1 MRANLHTVNDEISTI
16 YNIGTAI
23 ETNVNEVF
31 SKLNNL
37 AGGIAEEKHGPA
49 AKGEQLRSVIS
60 SQKIFNKFNW
70 RPSVKIDEGLKI
82 TFDYFKSKL

>member
-1 MRANLHTVNDEISTI
+1 MLTVKDETSTI
-16 YNIGTAI
+16 YNIGTGI

-49 AKGEQLRSVIS
+49 AKGEQLRSVIYS
-60 SQKIFNKFNW
+60 EKLYQKFGWK
-70 RPSVKIDEGLKI
+70 PSVKIDEGLKI
-82 TFDYFKSKL
+82 TFDYFKSKK